1 MIEQYLRDNPGCQ
14 LLFGLCPSTSN
25 SPSRVS
31 GSFRSV
37 QHLDLFLVLR
47 GQYRRSMRGTADSN
61 ADQSRNNPRNAPL
74 TIWLAGGPGEASS
87 FSAMTEN
94 GPCYVNQYSND
105 TILNPHSLNEHSNVL
120 YIDQPVQAGF
130 SYSTFMN
137 STFNFVNPSPYVPSI
152 TPVDAY
158 NGDFPAE
165 NSTFKYGIWADQ
177 NPSHTANTTQNAM
190 KPLWQFLQS
199 WLEK

>member
-1 MIEQYLRDNPGCQ
+1 
-14 LLFGLCPSTSN
+14 
-25 SPSRVS
+25 
-31 GSFRSV
+31 
-37 QHLDLFLVLR
+37 
-47 GQYRRSMRGTADSN
+47 MRATN
-61 ADQSRNNPRNAPL
+61 LNTQQSRNNPSNAPL

-94 GPCYVNQYSND
+94 GPCYVNEYSNG
-105 TILNPHSLNEHSNVL
+105 TILNPYSLNEHSNVL

-152 TPVDAY
+152 TPVDSY
-158 NGDFPAE
+158 DGDFPAE
-165 NSTFKYGIWADQ
+165 NATFKYGIWADQ